1 MTLISKNVSKSLVA
15 WKISEEFEMLAN
27 HPGGEVPHRD
37 EVMGKIPSKF
47 NGPFI
52 DPCYLPDS
60 VVNSTQKGK

>member
-15 WKISEEFEMLAN
+15 GKISQEFEMLAN
-27 HPGGEVPHRD
+27 HSGGEVPHRD
-37 EVMGKIPSKF
+37 EVMGKIPSK
-47 NGPFI
+47 FI